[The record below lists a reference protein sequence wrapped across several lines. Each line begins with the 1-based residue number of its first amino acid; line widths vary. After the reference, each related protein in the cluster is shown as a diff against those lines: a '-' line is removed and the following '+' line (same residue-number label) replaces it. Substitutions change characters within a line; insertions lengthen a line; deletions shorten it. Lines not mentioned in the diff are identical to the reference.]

1 VNYYAPIFILF
12 ELSSPFL
19 NIHWCCDKLNLTGS
33 KIQLING
40 FFLLSTFFC
49 CRLLWGTYNSVL
61 VFRDIFSIYLQPP
74 PATHPSPDDLLD
86 VPMGDEQVVLHPFA
100 GKKVPLWLAVLYLG
114 SNLILNGLN
123 YYWFSRMIQTVAARF
138 KPGANKKVT
147 IGKESVREDEKVWI
161 EGGEV
166 DLATAAEVMGKQA
179 EEVRRRYSLSKTQ

>member
-19 NIHWCCDKLNLTGS
+19 NIHWFCDKLKLTGS

-74 PATHPSPDDLLD
+74 PPTHPSPDDLLD
-86 VPMGDEQVVLHPFA
+86 VPMGTERVVLHPFA
-100 GKKVPLWLAVLYLG
+100 GRQIPLWLAVLYLG

-123 YYWFSRMIQTVAARF
+123 YYWFSRMVQTVAARF

-147 IGKESVREDEKVWI
+147 GKENVREDEKVWI

-166 DLATAAEVMGKQA
+166 DLATAAEVMGRQA
-179 EEVRRRYSLSKTQ
+179 EEVRRRYSFSKTQ